1 MRRSLIAYWP
11 AIRLA
16 RVANKKKP
24 GARRPSPSQP
34 FESIGNDGGWQRPE
48 SCIRVLPDVPYYLRP
63 ARDDRYARSRVV
75 GALYKRTLKPATD
88 HSRREAE
95 RVESVCRGKD
105 EVTL

>member
-1 MRRSLIAYWP
+1 MRRSFIAYWP

-75 GALYKRTLKPATD
+75 GALYKHTLKPAAD
-88 HSRREAE
+88 CSRREAE
-95 RVESVCRGKD
+95 PVESVCRGKE